1 MLKLGYLYK
10 DLYDMTLF
18 ELTDTLEMR
27 KQGLAYEMWRTGN
40 LCQMMEKYPEKPEDV
55 MPELFPPKKTI
66 KMPEWVKEKYFNKE
80 RRK

>member
-27 KQGLAYEMWRTGN
+27 RQGLAYEIWRVGN
-40 LCQMMEKYPEKPEDV
+40 LSQLMEKYPESPQDA
-55 MPELFPPKKTI
+55 MPDLFPPKKGI
-66 KMPEWVKEKYFNKE
+66 KMPDWVKEKYLNKE
-80 RRK
+80 RRN